1 MPGYRYRQASIDPD
15 APDRMSV
22 GPEIEQFEEG
32 GIDLG
37 LDMGLDIGTEG
48 ETHGLAGDTRRKRA
62 RENSEQGVL
71 SAAGFGVPSSS
82 GFGVGGLDDLPADGL
97 DMGFGDM

>member
-1 MPGYRYRQASIDPD
+1 M
-15 APDRMSV
+15 